1 MMETMSATTFH
12 TALHGRGRLMKLA
25 RRYSLAILAASVL
38 SACASSSPA
47 PSPAQMQPTDPA
59 IIERVKAER
68 EAVTKVY
75 VTCLYRAAKTLD
87 DRKSDPATIAQA
99 MLSACAVEF
108 NRQVVVYRVGDV
120 TLEQMD
126 RIMRKDTLG
135 QAIEIVLQNRKAP
148 QPR

>member
-1 MMETMSATTFH
+1 MQISQMT
-12 TALHGRGRLMKLA
+12 RRLL
-25 RRYSLAILAASVL
+25 IVVAAFVL
-38 SACASSSPA
+38 SACASSPPA
-47 PSPAQMQPTDPA
+47 PAPALAQMQPTDPA
-59 IIERVKAER
+59 IIAGVKAER

-75 VTCLYRAAKTLD
+75 VMCLFRAAKTLD

-126 RIMRKDTLG
+126 GILRKDSLG
-135 QAIEIVLQNRKAP
+135 QAIEIVLKNRKDN
-148 QPR
+148 PR